1 MATSNNTTKRTTA
14 QAKRV
19 HSTPRKPA
27 PKITAAKTQSAVS
40 QIEKSG
46 LELVPIRKNRGKLA
60 TMRDY
65 AKIDFEPWTRRPGM
79 KQGEMIPSH
88 DVISNHG
95 VTCRIAYG
103 LMLLTRDEM
112 IDMHS
117 NLEHDMVDETMA
129 RLMDTGEFLK
139 ATAQMVETAYVRVL
153 ASASA
158 ARVRRRPFKG
168 VNDKPA
174 RRKAVA

>member
-1 MATSNNTTKRTTA
+1 MTT
-14 QAKRV
+14 AKRV
-19 HSTPRKPA
+19 RGTPRR
-27 PKITAAKTQSAVS
+27 TAAKTKRKPSAVTRV
-40 QIEKSG
+40 KKCG
-46 LELVPIRKNRGKLA
+46 LELVPTRKTRGKLG

-65 AKIDFEPWTRRPGM
+65 AKIDFKPWTRDPGL
-79 KQGEMIPSH
+79 KKGEMIPSH
-88 DVISNHG
+88 EAISDHG

-103 LMLLTRDEM
+103 LMLMTRDKM

-117 NLEHDMVDETMA
+117 TVDHKHMDVLMGNLA
-129 RLMDTGEFLK
+129 NTGEFLK